1 MRKAL
6 LFDVDTCKEKN
17 AGGEHITHQAEELDQ
32 GVRRVG
38 ACLAAQILHGA
49 GGDGVDGRVKRMVRD
64 KARHDE
70 KKEPEQAYSE
80 DLFSQL
86 F

>member
-49 GGDGVDGRVKRMVRD
+49 GGDGVDGTIAKYREELKISTSNQRKVL
-64 KARHDE
+64 
-70 KKEPEQAYSE
+70 Y
-80 DLFSQL
+80 
-86 F
+86 